1 MKIKSIAAICK
12 KNKNIAIFERY
23 SDDGDILTQ
32 YIGDGS
38 AVYPVVGL
46 PQLDKESLLTIF
58 DVPEKDR
65 DNYFV
70 KTLGVPAGISF
81 EDTDETERHVEREG
95 ISIIYSG
102 RTLKP
107 IRTTRGLVFIES
119 RYLSPVADVLDV
131 LELYERR
138 TAEGTPYIVAKA
150 GFLLQAVIMPY
161 DVINQQFVESLQDLT
176 RRREY
181 VKEHGLT
188 LCADGFRRL
197 IIRKEK
203 DMATPYK
210 ECPHCGA
217 HLDSGEKC
225 ECREEE
231 IEAKNSQK
239 YACGLTEQD
248 VESGW
253 ECPLDN
259 PNETVERCE
268 DCAFAKETD

>member
-1 MKIKSIAAICK
+1 MNNRQEKPTLKC
-12 KNKNIAIFERY
+12 
-23 SDDGDILTQ
+23 
-32 YIGDGS
+32 
-38 AVYPVVGL
+38 
-46 PQLDKESLLTIF
+46 LLGI
-58 DVPEKDR
+58 DPEKTQ
-65 DNYFV
+65 
-70 KTLGVPAGISF
+70 KCKPSECASCGWEAA
-81 EDTDETERHVEREG
+81 ET
-95 ISIIYSG
+95 
-102 RTLKP
+102 
-107 IRTTRGLVFIES
+107 
-119 RYLSPVADVLDV
+119 A
-131 LELYERR
+131 
-138 TAEGTPYIVAKA
+138 
-150 GFLLQAVIMPY
+150 
-161 DVINQQFVESLQDLT
+161 

-210 ECPHCGA
+210 ECPLCGA

-239 YACGLTEQD
+239 YACGLTEQGLVRD
-248 VESGW
+248 LTGDRRLGECLRSGW

-259 PNETVERCE
+259 PNETVEHCE